1 MRRNR
6 HKPTTRKEQTLRK
19 RSHDRLKEKFEAY
32 LLNHAHGLF
41 SSLGRLSRTPFTS
54 AMTVVVL
61 SVAIALAAC
70 FYIVV
75 ANIQQLTGNLQT
87 SNQMSLFLKDHVNE
101 MSGQKLAEQLAQ
113 NPNVENIKFIGKKQA
128 MDEFKANSG
137 FGDALNALDNNP
149 LPNVIQ
155 VLPKNVLDSRESI
168 DSLMAEFKQLP
179 EVDFVQVDMQ
189 WVERLQAIML
199 IASRGVTVVAVLLGF
214 AVTFITGNTI
224 RLELHNRKDEVF
236 ISKLVGATHAF
247 IQRPFLYTGFWLG
260 FIAGFSAWLIVT
272 IMLLILESPVE
283 KLSTLYDSSF
293 ELLYL
298 GFSEFILMLMLS
310 AGLAVL
316 GSWAVLHYQLRL
328 IKPE

>member
-6 HKPTTRKEQTLRK
+6 HKQIVRK
-19 RSHDRLKEKFEAY
+19 RPQDKLKEKFHAY
-32 LLNHAHGLF
+32 MLNHAHGLF

-54 AMTVVVL
+54 TMTVIVL
-61 SVAIALAAC
+61 AVAIALAGC

-75 ANIQQLTGNLQT
+75 ANIQQLTGNLRT
-87 SNQMSLFLKDHVNE
+87 SNQMSLFLKDHINDVA
-101 MSGQKLAEQLAQ
+101 GQKLAEQLAQ
-113 NPNVENIKFIGKKQA
+113 NTNVDSIKFIGKKQA

-137 FGDALNALDNNP
+137 FGDALNALDSNP

-155 VLPKNVLDSRESI
+155 VLPKDVLDSREAL
-168 DSLMAEFKQLP
+168 DNLMAEFKRMP
-179 EVDFVQVDMQ
+179 EVEFVQVDMQ
-189 WVERLQAIML
+189 WVERLQAIMR
-199 IASRGVTVVAVLLGF
+199 IASRGVTVVSVLLGF

-224 RLELHNRKDEVF
+224 RLELHNRKEEVF
-236 ISKLVGATHAF
+236 ISKLVGATNAF

-283 KLSTLYDSSF
+283 QLSSLYNSSF

-298 GFSEFILMLMLS
+298 SFSEFILMLMLS
-310 AGLAVL
+310 SGLAVL

>member
-1 MRRNR
+1 M
-6 HKPTTRKEQTLRK
+6 KQTRYKQTIRK
-19 RSHDRLKEKFEAY
+19 RPQDRLKEKFQAY
-32 LLNHAHGLF
+32 LISHAHGLF

-54 AMTVVVL
+54 TMTVVVL
-61 SVAIALAAC
+61 AVAIALTAC
-70 FYIVV
+70 FYIAV
-75 ANIQQLTGNLQT
+75 ANIQQLTGNLQA
-87 SNQMSLFLKDHVNE
+87 SNEMSLFLKDSTSE
-101 MSGQKLAEQLAQ
+101 SSARKLADQLAK
-113 NPNVENIKFIGKKQA
+113 NANVESIKFISKEQA
-128 MDEFKANSG
+128 MDEFRANSG
-137 FGDALNALDNNP
+137 FGDALTALEGNP
-149 LPNVIQ
+149 LPHVVQ
-155 VLPKNVLDSRESI
+155 VLPKDVLDSREALDNLI
-168 DSLMAEFKQLP
+168 AEFKQMS

-189 WVERLQAIML
+189 WVERLHAIMR

-224 RLELHNRKDEVF
+224 RLELHNRQDEVF

-283 KLSTLYDSSF
+283 KLSSLYNSSF

-298 GFSEFILMLMLS
+298 SFSDSVLMLMLS
-310 AGLAVL
+310 SGLAVL

>member
-6 HKPTTRKEQTLRK
+6 HKQIVRK
-19 RSHDRLKEKFEAY
+19 RPQDKLKEKFHAY
-32 LLNHAHGLF
+32 MLNHAHGLF

-54 AMTVVVL
+54 TMTVIVL
-61 SVAIALAAC
+61 AVAIALAGC

-75 ANIQQLTGNLQT
+75 ANIQQLTGNLRT
-87 SNQMSLFLKDHVNE
+87 SNQMSLFLKDHINDVA
-101 MSGQKLAEQLAQ
+101 GQKLAEQLAQ
-113 NPNVENIKFIGKKQA
+113 NTNVESIKFIGKKQA

-137 FGDALNALDNNP
+137 FGDALNALDSNP

-155 VLPKNVLDSRESI
+155 VLPKDVLDSREAL
-168 DSLMAEFKQLP
+168 DNLMAEFKRMP
-179 EVDFVQVDMQ
+179 EVEFVQVDMQ
-189 WVERLQAIML
+189 WVERLQAIMR
-199 IASRGVTVVAVLLGF
+199 IASRGVTVVSVLLGF

-224 RLELHNRKDEVF
+224 RLELHNRKEEVF
-236 ISKLVGATHAF
+236 ISKLVGATNAF

-283 KLSTLYDSSF
+283 QLSSLYNSSF

-298 GFSEFILMLMLS
+298 SFSEFILMLMLS
-310 AGLAVL
+310 SGLAVL